1 MILASL
7 VLHNYLQ
14 EARHNVPPD
23 LVDRDVNNGMII
35 AISWQHVG
43 TEVDW
48 ENLNP
53 IGRRPTQEAVNVQ
66 DTLCSYFNSE
76 GKLPYQ
82 DAMIYRH

>member
-1 MILASL
+1 MLFGTLVNHFQIFRQPIRSSDHVRTMILASL

-43 TEVDW
+43 TEVD
-48 ENLNP
+48 
-53 IGRRPTQEAVNVQ
+53 
-66 DTLCSYFNSE
+66 
-76 GKLPYQ
+76 
-82 DAMIYRH
+82 